1 MFAMSVFQSLLAGS
15 GLTLGLKRA
24 TNSCTASFL
33 DTATVSKNEAMQDFT
48 GLQIHCSCQHFQGL
62 KHVRVALRG
71 GDFDDDEEADD
82 CDAYAD
88 D

>member
-15 GLTLGLKRA
+15 GLTLGLEKKRA

-48 GLQIHCSCQHFQGL
+48 VLQIHCSCQHFQGL
-62 KHVRVALRG
+62 KHVRVAFRG
-71 GDFDDDEEADD
+71 GVF
-82 CDAYAD
+82 
-88 D
+88 